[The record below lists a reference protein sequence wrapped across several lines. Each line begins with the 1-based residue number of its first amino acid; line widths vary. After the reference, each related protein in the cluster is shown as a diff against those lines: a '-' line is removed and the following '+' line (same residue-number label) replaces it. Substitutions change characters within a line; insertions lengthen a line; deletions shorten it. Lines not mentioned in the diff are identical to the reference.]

1 MKRPGG
7 GLGSVLGKIGK
18 KPKLSTL
25 VWFDTLFSIS
35 LVKTYF
41 SQKWSACYRCL
52 RCFSYA
58 VTKAYVMICRKSQN
72 WTGILSKRKKE
83 LRTNSKLATG
93 MGKGCVHGSFKCEFY
108 KFISPNQEQL
118 QKMELYVLWQE
129 SNLWVPVDHRCAVL
143 IKQQTKGSEV
153 LIFVC

>member
-35 LVKTYF
+35 RVKTYF

-52 RCFSYA
+52 RCFSY
-58 VTKAYVMICRKSQN
+58 VVKKAYVMIFRKSQN

-93 MGKGCVHGSFKCEFY
+93 MGKGFVYMEISNVNFINLLVLTRSSCKKCSYMPSGRNRTCGFR
-108 KFISPNQEQL
+108 L
-118 QKMELYVLWQE
+118 TTGVL
-129 SNLWVPVDHRCAVL
+129 
-143 IKQQTKGSEV
+143 
-153 LIFVC
+153 F